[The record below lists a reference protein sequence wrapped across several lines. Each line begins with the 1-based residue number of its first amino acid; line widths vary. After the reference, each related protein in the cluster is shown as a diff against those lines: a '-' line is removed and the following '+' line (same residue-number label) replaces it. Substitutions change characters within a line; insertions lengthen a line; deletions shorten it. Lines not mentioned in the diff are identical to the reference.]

1 MPMALVHLASP
12 SGLTTPAA
20 SMPHS
25 VAIVD
30 DDPLLRRELVRAVR
44 ACNDL
49 VLMGEVGDLP
59 EAFGLIRSNPV
70 DVLLVDLDLPSG
82 SGIDLIRYASAEL
95 PRCAIMVLT
104 VFGDERN
111 VLASLDAG
119 ASGYLLKSTHSA
131 DIAEHILALCAGG
144 SPISPSIARGLLT
157 RLKQSAPSHTP
168 DDLSPQEYS
177 VLSLSAKG
185 YTYEEVAD
193 LLMLSSHTVK
203 TYVKRI
209 YRKLQVNSK
218 TAAVYEARKL
228 RWLDD

>member
-1 MPMALVHLASP
+1 
-12 SGLTTPAA
+12 
-20 SMPHS
+20 MPHS

-30 DDPLLRRELVRAVR
+30 DDPLVRRELVRAVH

-49 VLMGEVGDLP
+49 VLIGEAGDLP
-59 EAFGLIRSNPV
+59 EAFGLMQSNQV

-82 SGIDLIRYASAEL
+82 SGIDLIRHASVAL
-95 PRCAIMVLT
+95 PSCSIMVLT

-111 VLASLDAG
+111 VLACLDAG
-119 ASGYLLKSTHSA
+119 ASGYLLKSTHCA

-144 SPISPSIARGLLT
+144 SPISPTIARGLLT
-157 RLKQSAPSHTP
+157 RLKQSTP
-168 DDLSPQEYS
+168 TDRPLDLSHQEYS